1 VALRKDLAF
10 FFIGFFFSRIETGFP
25 EAFDLEDFSCLLSEK
40 GSTIKT
46 CLRRTVDSISNLEF
60 VEINV
65 N

>member
-25 EAFDLEDFSCLLSEK
+25 EAFDLEDFSCLLKEK

-46 CLRRTVDSISNLEF
+46 YSP
-60 VEINV
+60 
-65 N
+65 